1 MHRSNTDIPMPDDA
15 IAVSPPDTDAG
26 RSGRASI
33 YHSLVF
39 RVTALVLTVL
49 SLTLGLSSAIS
60 FMTISAAKQEDF
72 RVASEVKA
80 TLLADRLA
88 PFIRGYNVTE
98 AENATRSTF
107 EISGIAILAV
117 RGFDADGEEV
127 FAISADTRSATTH
140 FADIRRSEAPTSLTQ
155 GTTLDKRYL
164 VRTPVYTPV
173 GKSGPLS
180 GWVEVLF
187 DMEPLSARIA
197 ANLRYWAGGA
207 GLVIVIIGVTIALM
221 LQVTLV
227 RPISNAIRAMQALA
241 RGETDVELPSKGTTE
256 LRRISETLQV
266 FRANILERQAF
277 EARSADAEART
288 KALQRDHEQ
297 AEEEERRAASQRAEE
312 ARQQAEREA
321 KERMEFQEE
330 LEGVLA
336 AAAAGDFDR
345 RMGLTDV
352 PEEHKALRVALNT
365 AMERVQT
372 SLDDIVGVLA
382 ELEAG
387 RLWAR
392 MEGQRTGAFGKL
404 QASTNAMAEQLES
417 ALGDLSRHA
426 TGILDDSSDLS
437 ASAEDLSKR
446 TERTAGSLAET
457 THALEQI
464 VGSIS
469 STADLTAGAQGFAE
483 SARAEARG
491 SDEIVRDA
499 VQSMQAIQNVSVEIS
514 RTLGVI
520 NDIAFQTNLLAL
532 NAGVEAA
539 RAGEAGRGF
548 AVVASEVRA
557 LAQRASDAAQQIGS
571 LIESSS
577 EQIDKGV
584 QRVARTGETLTA
596 LGDSIE
602 KIGDQVGEIAE
613 AAQSQ
618 SSAAAEINR
627 AMAEIDGT
635 TQQNTAMFE
644 EITTANQSLKGAASQ
659 MLRLIEQFDLG
670 DGRGVDATWS
680 KAG

>member
-1 MHRSNTDIPMPDDA
+1 MQDTET
-15 IAVSPPDTDAG
+15 AVPTRDKIGDVPKSAKPRRLAG
-26 RSGRASI
+26 I
-33 YHSLVF
+33 FNSLVF

-49 SLTLGLSSAIS
+49 TVAVGLSSVQHFKALSDI
-60 FMTISAAKQEDF
+60 KHEDF
-72 RVASEVKA
+72 SLAAEMRT
-80 TLLADRLA
+80 TLLADRVSLLMRS
-88 PFIRGYNVTE
+88 FNVAE
-98 AENATRSTF
+98 AESAARSVF
-107 EISGIAILAV
+107 AVSEMPILAA
-117 RGFDADGEEV
+117 RGFGADASEV
-127 FAISADTRSATTH
+127 FAVSADGQAISGKFQNIAPPEEVPSATNG
-140 FADIRRSEAPTSLTQ
+140 ISLEHE
-155 GTTLDKRYL
+155 YL
-164 VRTPVYTPV
+164 VRTPIY
-173 GKSGPLS
+173 GPLGKGGPTF

-187 DMEPLSARIA
+187 DKEPLAAQIAKDLQYRII
-197 ANLRYWAGGA
+197 
-207 GLVIVIIGVTIALM
+207 LVALMIIVIGAVLAFM
-221 LQVTLV
+221 LQITLI
-227 RPISNAIRAMQALA
+227 RPIGSAIHAMQALA
-241 RGETDVELPSKGTTE
+241 RGETDVEVLSKGTLE
-256 LRRISETLQV
+256 MQRISETLEV
-266 FRANILERQAF
+266 FRLNLLERQAF
-277 EARSADAEART
+277 EKRSAEAEAHT
-288 KALQRDHEQ
+288 KALQRDRAET
-297 AEEEERRAASQRAEE
+297 EEEERRAAADRAEQ
-312 ARQQAEREA
+312 ARLQAEREA
-321 KERMEFQEE
+321 EARMTLQRE

-336 AAAAGDFDR
+336 AAAAGDFHQ
-345 RMGLTDV
+345 RMALTEV
-352 PEEHKALRVALNT
+352 PDEQRALRVALNT

-404 QASTNAMAEQLES
+404 QASTNALAEQLEG
-417 ALGDLSRHA
+417 ALGDLSKHA

-464 VGSIS
+464 VQSIT

-483 SARAEARG
+483 AARAEARG

-499 VQSMQAIQNVSVEIS
+499 VQSMQAIQNVSNEIS
-514 RTLGVI
+514 RTLSVI

-557 LAQRASDAAQQIGS
+557 LAQRASDAAQQIGT
-571 LIESSS
+571 LIETSS

-618 SSAAAEINR
+618 SNAAAEINR
-627 AMAEIDGT
+627 AMTEIDGT

-670 DGRGVDATWS
+670 DGRGSDATWS
-680 KAG
+680 EAS

>member
-1 MHRSNTDIPMPDDA
+1 MQNSE
-15 IAVSPPDTDAG
+15 TDALTHDG
-26 RSGRASI
+26 TTNVPLPSEPRWRTRI
-33 YHSLVF
+33 FHSLVF
-39 RVTALVLTVL
+39 RVTALVLTAVTL
-49 SLTLGLSSAIS
+49 ALGLSSAQNFRALS
-60 FMTISAAKQEDF
+60 DLKYEDF
-72 RVASEVKA
+72 HLAGEVS
-80 TLLADRLA
+80 TTHLADRVSLLM
-88 PFIRGYNVTE
+88 RSYNIPETE
-98 AENATRSTF
+98 SVTRSVF
-107 EISGIAILAV
+107 EISELPILAA
-117 RGFDADGEEV
+117 RGFGADMELV
-127 FAISADTRSATTH
+127 FSVSADQTPAAVRFEGIPPSG
-140 FADIRRSEAPTSLTQ
+140 EMPTETNGISLDQ
-155 GTTLDKRYL
+155 GYL
-164 VRTPVYTPV
+164 ARTPIYGPL
-173 GKSGPLS
+173 GKSGPTF
-180 GWVEVLF
+180 GWIEVLF
-187 DMEPLSARIA
+187 NTEPLKAQVATELNYRI
-197 ANLRYWAGGA
+197 GGTV
-207 GLVIVIIGVTIALM
+207 LVILIIGAVVALM
-221 LQVTLV
+221 LQITLV
-227 RPISNAIRAMQALA
+227 RPIGSAIRAMQGLA
-241 RGETDVELPSKGTTE
+241 EGETDVEVLSKGTWE

-266 FRANILERQAF
+266 FRANIIERQAF
-277 EARSADAEART
+277 EKRSAEAEART
-288 KALQRDHEQ
+288 KALQQER
-297 AEEEERRAASQRAEE
+297 AKTEEEERHAALRRSEE
-312 ARQQAEREA
+312 AQKHAERDA
-321 KERMEFQEE
+321 QERVELQKE
-330 LEGVLA
+330 LEVVLA
-336 AAAAGDFDR
+336 AAAAGDFHQ
-345 RMGLTDV
+345 RMSLSDV
-352 PEEHKALRVALNT
+352 PEEQKPLRTALNT

-404 QASTNAMAEQLES
+404 QASTNAMAEQLEG

-457 THALEQI
+457 AHALEQI

-469 STADLTAGAQGFAE
+469 ATADLTAGAQGFAE
-483 SARAEARG
+483 AARAEARG

-499 VQSMQAIQNVSVEIS
+499 VQSMQAIQDVSSEIS

-571 LIESSS
+571 LIETSS

-602 KIGDQVGEIAE
+602 KIGDQVEEIAE

-627 AMAEIDGT
+627 AVAEIDGA

-670 DGRGVDATWS
+670 DGRGVDASWAA
-680 KAG
+680 AG